1 VLLAVIFA
9 LPANAGKPSPT
20 ATTTITDNGGCSFT
34 VTYTWTGFSGTG
46 LEAEL
51 ALGYKGLGGAN
62 VYLGWTRVPN
72 QAGSSGSVSATFT
85 LTGTPTSPHEYLGH
99 GNLLKPSRKYPSGA
113 TGVPDASASSGY
125 LAAQECGSTVSIA

>member
-1 VLLAVIFA
+1 M
-9 LPANAGKPSPT
+9 PANAEKPASTT

-34 VTYTWTGFSGTG
+34 VTYTWSGFSGTG

-72 QAGSSGSVSATFT
+72 QAGISGSVSATFT
-85 LTGTPTSPHEYLGH
+85 LTGTPTSPAHQYLGH
-99 GNLLKPSRKYPSGA
+99 GNLLKPSKKYPSGV
-113 TGVPDASASSGY
+113 TGVPNASASSGY
-125 LAAQECGSTVSIA
+125 LGAQECGSTVAIS